1 MINGQTAQIQ
11 DWIESSALGKL
22 RLGLSWKFGCRG
34 RVSLLHITHYD
45 TPTQD
50 KPSQAA
56 ALDLEAHHSV
66 ISFDVWDC
74 LKTRAATSQEA
85 DARVLLREGFPSTQL
100 QKGDLDTWLA
110 KVVPFECLPLGR
122 VFLNCLVIWIQDAA
136 SYPT

>member
-1 MINGQTAQIQ
+1 M
-11 DWIESSALGKL
+11 
-22 RLGLSWKFGCRG
+22 
-34 RVSLLHITHYD
+34 SLLHITHFD

-56 ALDLEAHHSV
+56 ALDLEAHLSV
-66 ISFDVWDC
+66 ISLDVRHC
-74 LKTRAATSQEA
+74 LKTRAATSQET

-110 KVVPFECLPLGR
+110 KVVPFERLPLGR